1 MSVNNHYH
9 YTILQ
14 NLAHRTMIERKMVR
28 AR

>member
-1 MSVNNHYH
+1 MSVNSRYH

-14 NLAHRTMIERKMVR
+14 NLAHRAMIERKMVR